1 MMIAVLARRLTVP
14 VSGLHSSNHPSRF
27 ARCLWP
33 VVVGMR
39 QPQGTHIMLVINI
52 ANNDRGRS
60 FTATCDG
67 ISKTHSRKD
76 PVPPLC
82 RRLIDRGHS
91 PHTMVMVVRGTT
103 PIFKPRS
110 LGAWAAYDIVDDD
123 NRGLIRRCYR
133 PLPDFSGD
141 ADIARKPN
149 AQSRLC
155 KEAA

>member
-1 MMIAVLARRLTVP
+1 MVI
-14 VSGLHSSNHPSRF
+14 
-27 ARCLWP
+27 
-33 VVVGMR
+33 GM
-39 QPQGTHIMLVINI
+39 QQLQGTLFMLVINI
-52 ANNDRGRS
+52 TNNDRGRS

-67 ISKTHSRKD
+67 ISSTHSRKD
-76 PVPPLC
+76 PIPPLC

-91 PHTMVMVVRGTT
+91 PDTMVMVVRGTT

-123 NRGLIRRCYR
+123 NRGLIRRRYR

-141 ADIARKPN
+141 LDTTRKAN
-149 AQSRLC
+149 AQSCLC

>member
-1 MMIAVLARRLTVP
+1 
-14 VSGLHSSNHPSRF
+14 
-27 ARCLWP
+27 
-33 VVVGMR
+33 
-39 QPQGTHIMLVINI
+39 MLVINI

-91 PHTMVMVVRGTT
+91 LHTMVMVVRGTT

-123 NRGLIRRCYR
+123 NRGLIRRRYR